1 MKILVIILSI
11 LVLSSCKQSQKNQIE
26 NSSNIQNESQNLNQ
40 TKDSVEIGSK
50 SEERDSQLNSNELC
64 ECFDGIGSMKGDEPI
79 LRSSFSNG
87 KLTAMCG
94 YYDKEMKEPGLII
107 SEFNIFDCETE
118 KAIVEYGAIQICRI
132 KEGKDSII
140 IEELK
145 YLPAGNN
152 WEWELIQIAEQ
163 IVTLENQKLV
173 ALDVIP
179 KFQKIKINLGSQTQF
194 LNSIKQGE
202 GINEKWVEEL
212 CKLEILSLNGN
223 AKAWKILKNY
233 EEFKGDKTDGALAE
247 QWKDALAN
255 VEWIKN
261 E

>member
-1 MKILVIILSI
+1 MKILIIILSTLI
-11 LVLSSCKQSQKNQIE
+11 LSSCKQSQKNQLE
-26 NSSNIQNESQNLNQ
+26 NNIYIQNESQNLNQ
-40 TKDSVEIGSK
+40 TQNSVEIGSK
-50 SEERDSQLNSNELC
+50 SEKIDSQLNSNILC
-64 ECFDGIGSMKGDEPI
+64 ECFDGIGSIKGDEPI
-79 LRSSFSNG
+79 LLSSFSNG
-87 KLTAMCG
+87 KLTAVCG
-94 YYDKEMKEPGLII
+94 FYDKKMKEPGLII

-118 KAIVEYGAIQICRI
+118 KALVEYGAIQICRI

-163 IVTLENQKLV
+163 IVTLKNQNLV
-173 ALDVIP
+173 ALEVRP
-179 KFQKIKINLGSQTQF
+179 KYQKIKLDLGSQTQF

-202 GINEKWVEEL
+202 GINENWEEEL
-212 CKLEILSLNGN
+212 GKLELLSLNGN

-233 EEFKGDKTDGALAE
+233 EEFKGGQTDGALAE

-255 VEWIKN
+255 VEWINN